1 MTVDKLNITNEM
13 LAFDRKQRDFY
24 DSLTNEE
31 KKKFS
36 PFLMI
41 RWGSS
46 VQGSPELESYYLIS
60 ANERLNKDFFE
71 ISTKEHKKL
80 QWLLATTVSP
90 GMGKQYHKWISL
102 KKKESSDSKSAK
114 FLRLIYPHFRDDE
127 INLMLAIN
135 TKDDLK
141 QLAKKHG
148 WDDKRIKSEL

>member
-1 MTVDKLNITNEM
+1 MTTDKLHITNEM
-13 LAFDRKQRDFY
+13 LAFDRKERDFY
-24 DSLTNEE
+24 DSLTTEE

-60 ANERLNKDFFE
+60 TNERLNRDFFE

-90 GMGKQYHKWISL
+90 GMGKQYHKWIAL
-102 KKKESSDSKSAK
+102 KKKESSDSKNAK
-114 FLRLIYPHFRDDE
+114 FLREMYPHFNDDE
-127 INLMLAIN
+127 INLMLSIN

-148 WDDKRIKSEL
+148 WDDKRIKAEL